1 MIRNKWI
8 TSCGLAVLIAVGAYW
23 ISSITASAKQP
34 SMITESLMI
43 KDKMLNAIDHYTT
56 AKGTYLHRS
65 SAGSLEQIS
74 FDVRQGS
81 NPGSHIQISNEQGIV
96 HKTGTASGGQ
106 ILITSEKDKSYN
118 LASVSQNTNPPTAE
132 REQNKDGKAYYFYRN
147 DPSAPIDAGNVTF
160 PQALAFWLKDGKYK
174 IVGYETYL
182 NRDATVIEGDVLPE
196 KRSAGKSFKMW
207 VDTKTGILLRFLIN
221 TDSPKPAMEIKV
233 LDIKIDEA
241 DRNEAFDLTPPES
254 YTNKFNKAVS

>member
-1 MIRNKWI
+1 MINKKWI
-8 TSCGLAVLIAVGAYW
+8 VSSCIVAIIA
-23 ISSITASAKQP
+23 ISSYTISRSSAEAEQT
-34 SMITESLMI
+34 SSTSEHLVI

-56 AKGTYLHRS
+56 AKGTYLYRS
-65 SAGSLEQIS
+65 SAGSIEQIN

-106 ILITSEKDKSYN
+106 ILITSEKDKSYK
-118 LASVSQNTNPPTAE
+118 LASISQNPNPPTAE
-132 REQNKDGKAYYFYRN
+132 REQNKDGKAYYIYRN
-147 DPSAPIDAGNVTF
+147 DPAAPIDAGNVTF

-174 IVGYETYL
+174 IVGHETYL

-196 KRSAGKSFKMW
+196 KRSAGKTFKMW
-207 VDTKTGILLRFLIN
+207 VDSKTGILLHFLVN
-221 TDSPKPAMEIKV
+221 SDSSKPAMEIKV
-233 LDIKIDEA
+233 LDIEIDEA

-254 YTNKFNKAVS
+254 YTNKSNKSVS